1 MCRRKLLFVTTLA
14 IATTVFV
21 PGMAHAQG
29 NAAGQTA
36 PAGDTAAPVAPA
48 QTNSTTA
55 ADSTATTLAT
65 TTTTTTATATAKKV
79 WTNEDM
85 GDVHN
90 HTVLPTFSGSV
101 GKSGN
106 GKPAGSAKGDKGAKQ
121 YQDQILKLQA
131 KLPPLDQQ
139 ISELQATLNGN
150 TVNSTRHYGGA
161 KIDDWHEE
169 LVHLQKQRDDIAT
182 KISALQDEARRNGVP
197 PNQIPE

>member
-1 MCRRKLLFVTTLA
+1 MYRRTLFVAALAFATAVLVPSLARAQGSSAGQTTPTGDA
-14 IATTVFV
+14 AAQAA
-21 PGMAHAQG
+21 PAQG
-29 NAAGQTA
+29 NSTPAASSNATISTTSTPTTA
-36 PAGDTAAPVAPA
+36 P
-48 QTNSTTA
+48 
-55 ADSTATTLAT
+55 
-65 TTTTTTATATAKKV
+65 AKKV

-90 HTVLPTFSGSV
+90 HTVLPTFSGTSSKP
-101 GKSGN
+101 GGAR
-106 GKPAGSAKGDKGAKQ
+106 PAGSAKGGKDAKQ

-131 KLPPLDQQ
+131 KLPPLDEQ

-150 TVNSTRHYGGA
+150 TVNSTRHYSGA

>member
-1 MCRRKLLFVTTLA
+1 MDRRTQLFVTALA
-14 IATTVFV
+14 IATAVFV
-21 PGMAHAQG
+21 PGMARAQ
-29 NAAGQTA
+29 ASSAGQTA
-36 PAGDTAAPVAPA
+36 PVGDAATQATPA
-48 QTNSTTA
+48 QGNSMPATSANATTSTTP
-55 ADSTATTLAT
+55 TT
-65 TTTTTTATATAKKV
+65 TATAKKV

-90 HTVLPTFSGSV
+90 HTVLPTFSASSS
-101 GKSGN
+101 KPGN
-106 GKPAGSAKGDKGAKQ
+106 GKPAGNAKGGKDAKQ

-131 KLPPLDQQ
+131 KLPPLDEQ

-150 TVNSTRHYGGA
+150 TVNSTRHYSGA

-197 PNQIPE
+197 PNQIPD